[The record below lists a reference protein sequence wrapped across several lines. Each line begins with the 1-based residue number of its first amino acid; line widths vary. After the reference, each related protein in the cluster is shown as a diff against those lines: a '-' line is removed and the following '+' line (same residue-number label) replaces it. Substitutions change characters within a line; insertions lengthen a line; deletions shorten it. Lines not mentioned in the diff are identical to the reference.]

1 MLREIS
7 QSQKGKYCDSTYMKY
22 LEIIDTENTI
32 LIARNWGGEGGM
44 MSCSLMG
51 IEFQFGKMKRTLEM
65 ESGDGCI
72 II

>member
-7 QSQKGKYCDSTYMKY
+7 QSQKGKYCVSTYMKY
-22 LEIIDTENTI
+22 LEIIDTESTI
-32 LIARNWGGEGGM
+32 LIAGNWGGEGGM